1 MVGVIQPQA
10 QAAPGMRR
18 LILGQAEAGFDP
30 RHDVAIGAW
39 CFQGAESVFA
49 DWETQPFVEGYADTA
64 ATLADAR
71 SVGALALQ
79 LADGMVPEMNR
90 RHGVAY
96 GREYWRTLLL
106 PWLMW
111 IASCVLRRYRQVDAF
126 VGAHA
131 GQSFSATIATGHVA
145 WHYRDLF
152 ELHAK
157 VWSGHAFNYWLTS
170 KIVAAL
176 APDHWR
182 LEAQPI
188 SDPVADPAAAPA
200 AASGR
205 HGLRGLLLRLYLDQ
219 RCRYVPG
226 VRYSSFVLSAFLAL
240 LPGKTRRAPIEPEAF
255 GAAAFPPA
263 FRTILD
269 EVLACTLPDVLG
281 DGFAAM
287 DAAARRRRFR
297 PGKINL
303 VGPVL
308 MLSEP
313 DKFHLAHAAENGE
326 RIVVTQHGGSGPYR
340 ITGPAGVVEYLQDA
354 YLTWGWTGQGDAE
367 GRFVPLPAPM
377 LQPYRGKA
385 RRGGGDIL
393 FAGQS
398 LRVFS
403 PKFDAMPLPGH
414 TLAYRQ
420 AKCRFLERLDAT
432 VLGNVQYRPYPN
444 DPSCLEETAPIAAR
458 FPAVRIHTSAFDPAL
473 LASRLFV
480 TDYIGTPLMT
490 AMVANVPTIVFIDEK
505 MFPICRQAAPVFE
518 RLRAAGI
525 AHASAGDAAAFVN
538 RTWPDLEA
546 WWASA
551 EVQAARRSFC
561 AHYARTDRFWL
572 VHWMKALWRL

>member
-1 MVGVIQPQA
+1 MVGVSQSQA
-10 QAAPGMRR
+10 KDAPGMRR
-18 LILGQAEAGFDP
+18 LVLGQVPPGFDP
-30 RHDVAIGAW
+30 HSDVAIGAW
-39 CFQGAESVFA
+39 CFHGAEAAVA
-49 DWETQPFVEGYADTA
+49 DWESLPFVEGYADTA
-64 ATLADAR
+64 ATLDDAR
-71 SVGALALQ
+71 HVGELALH
-79 LADGMVPEMNR
+79 LADCMVPEMNR
-90 RHGVAY
+90 RHGVDY

-106 PWLMW
+106 PWLLW
-111 IASCVLRRYRQVDAF
+111 VASCVLRRYRAIQAF
-126 VGAHA
+126 VDIHA
-131 GQSFSATIATGHVA
+131 GQAFAAELAADRTE
-145 WHYRDLF
+145 WRFRDLF
-152 ELHAK
+152 EFHEK
-157 VWSGHAFNYWLTS
+157 VWSGSAFNHWLTS

-176 APDHWR
+176 APAHWR
-182 LEAQPI
+182 LEMRA
-188 SDPVADPAAAPA
+188 A
-200 AASGR
+200 AASETGTMAAATPAGR
-205 HGLRGLLLRLYLDQ
+205 GLRAFLLRIYLNQ

-226 VRYSSFVLSAFLAL
+226 VKFSSFVLSAFLAV
-240 LPGKTRRAPIEPEAF
+240 LPRKARRALREPGEIPADT
-255 GAAAFPPA
+255 FPPA
-263 FRTILD
+263 YRAVLD
-269 EVLACTLPDVLG
+269 EVLECTLPSVLG
-281 DGFAAM
+281 RDFAAM

-308 MLSEP
+308 MLSEA

-326 RIVVTQHGGSGPYR
+326 LIVVTQHGGSGPYR

-354 YLTWGWTGQGDAE
+354 YLTWGWIGQGDAE

-377 LQPYRGKA
+377 LQPYRDKA
-385 RRGGGDIL
+385 RRGGGNIL

-403 PKFDAMPLPGH
+403 PKFDAIPLPSH

-420 AKCRFLERLDAT
+420 AKCRFLERLDAAL
-432 VLGNVQYRPYPN
+432 LGNIQYRPYPN
-444 DPSCLEETAPIAAR
+444 DPGCLDETAPITAR
-458 FPAVRIHTSAFDPAL
+458 FPTVHIHTGAFDPAL

-480 TDYIGTPLMT
+480 TDYIGTPLTT

-551 EVQAARRSFC
+551 EVQTARRLFC